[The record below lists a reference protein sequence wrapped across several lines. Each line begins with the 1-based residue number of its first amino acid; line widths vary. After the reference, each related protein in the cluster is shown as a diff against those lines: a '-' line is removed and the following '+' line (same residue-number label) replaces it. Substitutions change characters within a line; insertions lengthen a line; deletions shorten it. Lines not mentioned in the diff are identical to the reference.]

1 MTKMLEVFEKVHS
14 DKQTFHA
21 LLKNNK
27 YRKRKQVTR
36 NSREVKQ
43 ILLICWFLN
52 DDAINF
58 QFSFKSPVRASQWP
72 VKINSMLSLLKE
84 YVDMKEAGKLK
95 NCMQNWNT
103 SDVWY

>member
-1 MTKMLEVFEKVHS
+1 MTKMLKVFEKVHS

-43 ILLICWFLN
+43 ILLIC
-52 DDAINF
+52 
-58 QFSFKSPVRASQWP
+58 
-72 VKINSMLSLLKE
+72 
-84 YVDMKEAGKLK
+84 
-95 NCMQNWNT
+95 
-103 SDVWY
+103 